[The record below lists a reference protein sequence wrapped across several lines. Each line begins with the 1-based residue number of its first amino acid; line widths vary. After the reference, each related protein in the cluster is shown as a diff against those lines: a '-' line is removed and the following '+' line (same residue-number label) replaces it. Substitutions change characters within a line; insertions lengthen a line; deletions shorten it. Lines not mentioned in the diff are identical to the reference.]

1 MSRKLASISITF
13 TILFIISICNAEAQ
27 ETFKPP
33 IIRIGIVRDGPPVR
47 LLESFNIF
55 KREILKLTSGE
66 FDVQFPADKALHGN
80 WTVNGV
86 REALGR
92 LLADPEV
99 DIIIAFGVISSD
111 EASLVRDLPKPVI
124 APFVIDAELQGLPQR
139 QGASGVKNLSY
150 IDSFKSFDRDVKAFK
165 EIVPF
170 RHMAALVDGSLLEA
184 IPRVRERAREV
195 MRAHAIEISVIS
207 AETSA
212 EAALAALPPETDA
225 VFVAPLVRF
234 TPAEFQK
241 LVTGLINRR
250 LPSFSLWG
258 REEVE
263 RGLLSSLAPESDYSR
278 LARRVALNVQRIL
291 LGEDAGTFKV
301 AFPAGERLVI
311 NMATAREIGVYP
323 PWSVLIE
330 AELLH
335 REEEDIEQL
344 LTLESTIR
352 RAVDVNLDLAVADR
366 DVAAGVQRV
375 REALAELLPQVD
387 ISNEGTFI
395 DKDQAEAGLG
405 SQAERTLAGSATARQ
420 LIYSDD
426 TWANFRIEQ
435 YRQVSREEDRAAL
448 RLDIARA
455 AVIAYLNVLR
465 TKTIERV
472 QRDNLKL
479 TRSNLEIA
487 RVRKSVGVAS
497 PAEVFRWESEI
508 ATDRQN
514 VLNAQSQRRQAEI
527 NLNRLLHRP
536 LEERFLVAEAGLD
549 DPSLLV
555 SDERFF
561 RYVDNPQ
568 TSRVFR
574 DFMVQEAFEAAPE
587 LSRLDASIAGQE
599 RERLASKRAF
609 FIPTI
614 SLETTLKETFDEGGA
629 GQDIPLGAPRADD
642 TNWSLTLDATL
653 PLFSGGAKVARLK
666 RAEEELAS
674 LRLDRQATVERIEE
688 RVRNAMQR
696 TNASFPSIRLSRDA
710 ADAAVKNLHLVT
722 DQYERG
728 VISII
733 DLLDAQTTALV
744 AEQDA
749 ANAVYDFLIDM
760 MNVQRA
766 VGRFDIFL
774 SPHERETWFERLD
787 AFFTL
792 AGVKPRQR

>member
-1 MSRKLASISITF
+1 M
-13 TILFIISICNAEAQ
+13 
-27 ETFKPP
+27 
-33 IIRIGIVRDGPPVR
+33 
-47 LLESFNIF
+47 
-55 KREILKLTSGE
+55 
-66 FDVQFPADKALHGN
+66 
-80 WTVNGV
+80 
-86 REALGR
+86 
-92 LLADPEV
+92 
-99 DIIIAFGVISSD
+99 
-111 EASLVRDLPKPVI
+111 I
-124 APFVIDAELQGLPQR
+124 APFVIDAELQELPQR

-150 IDSFKSFDRDVKAFK
+150 LDSFKSIDRDIKAFK

-170 RHMAALVDGSLLEA
+170 RHLAVLVDGTLLEA
-184 IPRVRERAREV
+184 IPRVRERASEV

-250 LPSFSLWG
+250 LPSFSFWG

-263 RGLLSSLAPESDYSR
+263 RGLLSSVAPESDYPR

-395 DKDQAEAGLG
+395 DDDQAEASKGL
-405 SQAERTLAGSATARQ
+405 QAERTLTGSVTARQ

-455 AVIAYLNVLR
+455 AVIAYLEGSSASSWV
-465 TKTIERV
+465 KT
-472 QRDNLKL
+472 QM
-479 TRSNLEIA
+479 RS
-487 RVRKSVGVAS
+487 
-497 PAEVFRWESEI
+497 
-508 ATDRQN
+508 
-514 VLNAQSQRRQAEI
+514 
-527 NLNRLLHRP
+527 
-536 LEERFLVAEAGLD
+536 
-549 DPSLLV
+549 
-555 SDERFF
+555 
-561 RYVDNPQ
+561 
-568 TSRVFR
+568 
-574 DFMVQEAFEAAPE
+574 
-587 LSRLDASIAGQE
+587 
-599 RERLASKRAF
+599 SKR
-609 FIPTI
+609 
-614 SLETTLKETFDEGGA
+614 SSS
-629 GQDIPLGAPRADD
+629 PRAC
-642 TNWSLTLDATL
+642 S
-653 PLFSGGAKVARLK
+653 
-666 RAEEELAS
+666 
-674 LRLDRQATVERIEE
+674 Q
-688 RVRNAMQR
+688 
-696 TNASFPSIRLSRDA
+696 
-710 ADAAVKNLHLVT
+710 
-722 DQYERG
+722 
-728 VISII
+728 IS
-733 DLLDAQTTALV
+733 
-744 AEQDA
+744 
-749 ANAVYDFLIDM
+749 
-760 MNVQRA
+760 
-766 VGRFDIFL
+766 
-774 SPHERETWFERLD
+774 
-787 AFFTL
+787 
-792 AGVKPRQR
+792 